1 MCNSPPA
8 AFGEFH
14 VHSVYQIEK
23 RIYSLFPPFVK
34 HFDDDRL
41 NFLFI
46 KKKKKQNGMS
56 VKFIAMCRTQDKN
69 PLSNALKKG
78 YITVPVFFTSTTM
91 L

>member
-46 KKKKKQNGMS
+46 KKKKETKWNECE
-56 VKFIAMCRTQDKN
+56 IHR
-69 PLSNALKKG
+69 
-78 YITVPVFFTSTTM
+78 YVPHTRQEPIVQCS
-91 L
+91 